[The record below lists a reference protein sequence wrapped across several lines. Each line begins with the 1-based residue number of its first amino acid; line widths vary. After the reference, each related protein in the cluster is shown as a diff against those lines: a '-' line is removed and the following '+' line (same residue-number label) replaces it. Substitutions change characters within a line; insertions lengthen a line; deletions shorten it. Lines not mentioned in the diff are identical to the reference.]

1 MNLTLFFSRWQITSI
16 SYSFV
21 AQTRQNKNSFKMA
34 TSQRALNA
42 YRAALRST
50 RIAFGN
56 DITTLNAARNQI
68 KQEMKSEVSATN
80 PKLDIPARIE
90 LLEQVSVFLKRNVVQ
105 GVKRKDVEE
114 TKYTLN
120 IHQDTELGDNEDI
133 KVKKSTLTAGAASGG
148 GCCGNGQIELQQ
160 KH

>member
-1 MNLTLFFSRWQITSI
+1 
-16 SYSFV
+16 
-21 AQTRQNKNSFKMA
+21 MA

-42 YRAALRST
+42 YRTALRST